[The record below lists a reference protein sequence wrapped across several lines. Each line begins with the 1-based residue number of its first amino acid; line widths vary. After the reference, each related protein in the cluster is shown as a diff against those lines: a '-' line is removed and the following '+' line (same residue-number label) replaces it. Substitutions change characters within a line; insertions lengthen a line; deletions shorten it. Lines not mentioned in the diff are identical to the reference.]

1 MVPSIN
7 RRKRTGVIV
16 WALSSSS
23 DAVRLPRVSAA
34 GPVPANTRTRSPA
47 PAPARRP
54 PASRARPP
62 ASSPVC
68 RPPATRARPSAPAP
82 ARRRPV
88 PGPRL
93 RFVPSLN
100 LLLVFSSYRYIVT
113 VHTEDAAHTP
123 YRYIVFSQFPDEFFV
138 IGSISLCDG
147 HCLFSPICLRAR
159 MVVVV
164 NTKHVCNITNK
175 KNIY

>member
-34 GPVPANTRTRSPA
+34 GPVPADTRTRSLAPA
-47 PAPARRP
+47 PTRRPPASRARPPAPSPARRP

-62 ASSPVC
+62 
-68 RPPATRARPSAPAP
+68 APAP

-93 RFVPSLN
+93 RFVPSLEP
-100 LLLVFSSYRYIVT
+100 SSCLQFLSVHCYRAHRGCCT
-113 VHTEDAAHTP
+113 HALSVHCFLA
-123 YRYIVFSQFPDEFFV
+123 
-138 IGSISLCDG
+138 IS
-147 HCLFSPICLRAR
+147 R
-159 MVVVV
+159 
-164 NTKHVCNITNK
+164 
-175 KNIY
+175 